1 LNSFGNN
8 DSFSL
13 KPNILDVVFTPENSL
28 LLLNRDV
35 FEKRDSLLNND
46 LPLNREFLVNK
57 EV

>member
-1 LNSFGNN
+1 
-8 DSFSL
+8 L